1 MLCEKKTLHRV
12 FISPKLTLY
21 KTSDQLILFYV
32 LPFLLT
38 EVSISQAEKAYNSA
52 KVIKPVRSLAIV
64 IRASSSNFVNF
75 LQNANFF
82 LDAMEL
88 QNVSILKTSAVKDQT
103 VLANLPFVTK
113 FPWLRWDISLLNS
126 I

>member
-1 MLCEKKTLHRV
+1 
-12 FISPKLTLY
+12 
-21 KTSDQLILFYV
+21 
-32 LPFLLT
+32 
-38 EVSISQAEKAYNSA
+38 VSISQAEKAYNSA